1 MLTVA
6 VLGPVEVRRD
16 GRPVPIPAG
25 KTTEVL
31 IRLALAAG
39 TPVSSDRL
47 IDDLWSDAAVATARN
62 TLQSKVSQ
70 LRRALGD
77 PTTVAGGHGGYTLVV
92 EPAAV
97 DALRGRRARRRRAGP
112 RAIR

>member
-6 VLGPVEVRRD
+6 VLGPVEVRVD
-16 GRPVPIPAG
+16 GELLAVPSG

-31 IRLALAAG
+31 IRLALEAG
-39 TPVSSDRL
+39 RPVSADR
-47 IDDLWSDAAVATARN
+47 IIEDLWSDAVRTGRN

-77 PTTVAGGHGGYTLVV
+77 ADLVTAGNGGYTLHVA
-92 EPAAV
+92 PAQV
-97 DALRGRRARRRRAGP
+97 DALTVSSLAEQTSSVL
-112 RAIR
+112 